1 MLSNKLTKQEIDE
14 VRVYTKKQAKKI
26 KKEGSTT
33 AGVPGFLTPK
43 AFASDKDSEGTETLD
58 LQDKQYAYSIKPS
71 KEKIHF
77 VKLSEVSYKHFKED
91 ASHSQV
97 QKVNKRILE
106 VSRMLREISR
116 ALDHS
121 TKLKEES
128 SISDSSYWKRTNEAI
143 VKINRRLAEITDK
156 ARKLANIDEATATNV
171 KDTLIG
177 VFNKAG
183 IQIKPID
190 IDYNTV
196 AADNYEFDIIVQG
209 EPIAID
215 YKAGELLY
223 QDYNKEIRLGNV
235 NQEAELVANITKI
248 LK

>member
-1 MLSNKLTKQEIDE
+1 
-14 VRVYTKKQAKKI
+14 
-26 KKEGSTT
+26 
-33 AGVPGFLTPK
+33 
-43 AFASDKDSEGTETLD
+43 
-58 LQDKQYAYSIKPS
+58 
-71 KEKIHF
+71 
-77 VKLSEVSYKHFKED
+77 
-91 ASHSQV
+91 
-97 QKVNKRILE
+97 
-106 VSRMLREISR
+106 MLREISR

-143 VKINRRLAEITDK
+143 VKINRRLAEITEK

-171 KDTLIG
+171 KDTL
-177 VFNKAG
+177 VSLFNKAG
-183 IQIKPID
+183 IQIKPAD
-190 IDYNTV
+190 IDHNTV
-196 AADNYEFDIIVQG
+196 GSDNYEFDIMMQG

-235 NQEAELVANITKI
+235 NQEAELIANISKI